1 MSHNVV
7 IELEP
12 EQVDEIVVSQL
23 KEGLKIF
30 EESLSDRQS
39 NENALFHFFADRDQD
54 IKEISAVRDA
64 FTSVLSYYDGSQGS
78 F

>member
-7 IELEP
+7 IKLEP
-12 EQVDEIVVSQL
+12 EQVDEIVVAQL
-23 KEGLKIF
+23 KDGLMIF

-39 NENALFHFFADRDQD
+39 NENALFYFSADRDQD

-64 FTSVLSYYDGSQGS
+64 FTAVLSYYDGSQGS

>member
-12 EQVDEIVVSQL
+12 EQVDEIVVAQL